1 MRTAIITGITGQ
13 DGAYLSKYLLSLDYK
28 VIGITRSY
36 TAANIQNLIYLG
48 IKEKVEIVECD
59 MYDLS
64 SIINLLKKY
73 QPVHFYNLAAQSS
86 VGISFEQP
94 ISTLKYNIESVQN
107 ILEAIR
113 LTNPNI
119 RFYQA
124 CSSEMYGSVKKLPV
138 TLESALNPISPYA
151 ISKATAYWLVD
162 MYRKAYGLYAVNG
175 VLFNHESYLRTKNFF
190 VKKVIIESIE
200 IANGQRENLKV
211 GNVEIKRDFGYSPEY
226 IKAMYL
232 TLINSKPSNY
242 IVCSGSSISLREIIL
257 YVFEKLK
264 ISKEK
269 LIIDSS
275 LFRPAEIS
283 DLYGDNTITKQE
295 LGWEY
300 NLDFFQ
306 VLDILIV
313 EEVNNSKLNENSNST
328 R

>member
-1 MRTAIITGITGQ
+1 MKTAIITGITGQ
-13 DGAYLSKYLLSLDYK
+13 DGAYLCKYLLSLDYK

-36 TAANIQNLIYLG
+36 KAANIQNLFYLG

-64 SIINLLKKY
+64 SIINLLNKY
-73 QPVHFYNLAAQSS
+73 QPDHFYNLAAQSS
-86 VGISFEQP
+86 VAISFEQP

-113 LTNPNI
+113 INNSNI

-124 CSSEMYGSVKKLPV
+124 CSSEMYGSINKLPV

-162 MYRKAYGLYAVNG
+162 MYRKAYGLFAVNG

-232 TLINSKPSNY
+232 TLMNSKPSNY
-242 IVCSGSSISLREIIL
+242 IVCSGSSVSLREIIL
-257 YVFEKLK
+257 YVFEKLN

-269 LIIDSS
+269 LIIDSR

-306 VLDILIV
+306 VLDILIA
-313 EEVNNSKLNENSNST
+313 EELNNQS
-328 R
+328 